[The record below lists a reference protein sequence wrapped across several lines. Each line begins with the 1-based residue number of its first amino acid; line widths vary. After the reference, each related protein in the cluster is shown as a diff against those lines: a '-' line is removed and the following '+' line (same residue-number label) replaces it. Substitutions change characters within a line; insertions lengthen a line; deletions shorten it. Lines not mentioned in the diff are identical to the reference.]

1 MTLFCLQYL
10 FMYILHLGDNMNKM
24 EYKKYVDKQKKK
36 MNKTKDLLIAF
47 LFGGCIGAFGQ
58 LILEGY
64 MYFFNLTFKEAS
76 TPMTIT
82 MIFIASLLTALGLFD
97 KVAGHAGAGTFIP
110 ITGFANSMTSSA
122 MEAKAEGL
130 VAGIGSNMFRLAGT
144 VITYGVVSA
153 YIIGVIRY
161 VINFIFF

>member
-1 MTLFCLQYL
+1 MTLFCLQFFLL
-10 FMYILHLGDNMNKM
+10 FILHLGDDMNKL
-24 EYKKYVDKQKKK
+24 EYKKYVVKQKKK
-36 MNKTKDLLIAF
+36 MNRNKDLFVAF
-47 LFGGCIGAFGQ
+47 LYGGSIGAIGQ
-58 LILEGY
+58 IILDSY
-64 MYFFNLTFKEAS
+64 MYFFNLTFKEAA

-122 MEAKAEGL
+122 MESKAEGL

-153 YIIGVIRY
+153 YLIGVIRY